1 MPTVIDSPASKPQRC
16 AIYTRKS
23 TTQGLEQDFNTLDA
37 QTEACRHYIQSQT
50 HLGWKEV
57 PESFSD
63 GGFSGANTNRPA
75 FSRLLSNVI
84 AGSIDVVIVY
94 KVDRLS
100 RSLLDFS
107 KIMEIFNEHEVAFV
121 SITQNFSTATAL
133 GRLTLNILMSFSEF
147 EREMISERTRD
158 KIEASRQKGK
168 WTGGLAPLGYEIID
182 HKLHVVAREVGTV
195 QDIFRWS
202 VEGHTATWIA
212 GRLNDLGIQHKSLVE
227 SRPRPWDRSHIANI
241 LQNRVYAGQLGCQG
255 GEFSKGEHESIITT
269 ELFEL
274 TQVMLSPKARKYRNL
289 SLNPAYIARGVLVCS
304 SCERPM
310 STSCHWYGT
319 RQIRYYRCATLAS
332 DGKSACPCPNQRA
345 DTIET
350 YLVKALAEKLRT
362 DLIGIEIEREQLK
375 HLRNETQIVHGYLA
389 KLVSDDDP
397 DRVILERK
405 LVVLARIRVH
415 LRWFSR
421 TVKQFDGSWP
431 TLTLAEQNLFLRT
444 IVRKAVFFGT
454 NEKIELAFRDF
465 RQALYI
471 PDELGG

>member
-1 MPTVIDSPASKPQRC
+1 MPTIIDSPTSKPKRC

-23 TTQGLEQDFNTLDA
+23 TSQGLEQEFNTLDA
-37 QTEACRHYIQSQT
+37 QTEACRHYIQSQI

-57 PESFSD
+57 TETFSD

-75 FSRLLSNVI
+75 FSRLLSKVI
-84 AGSIDVVIVY
+84 EGSIDVVLVY

-107 KIMEIFNEHEVAFV
+107 KIMEVFNNHDVSFV

-168 WTGGLAPLGYEIID
+168 WTGGLAPLGYEIKD
-182 HKLHVVAREVGTV
+182 RKLYVVTSDVGTV

-202 VEGHTATWIA
+202 VEGHTPTWIA
-212 GRLNDLGIQHKSLVE
+212 SRLNESGIQHKSLVE
-227 SRPRPWDRSHIANI
+227 SRPRPWDRSHIAKI
-241 LQNRVYAGQLGCQG
+241 LQNRVYAGQLGCKG
-255 GEFSKGEHESIITT
+255 GEFSRGEHEPIITT
-269 ELFEL
+269 DLFEL
-274 TQVMLSPKARKYRNL
+274 TQIMLSPKARRYKNL

-319 RQIRYYRCATLAS
+319 RQIRYYRCATLDS

-345 DTIET
+345 DTIEIS
-350 YLVKALAEKLRT
+350 LVKALAEKLRT
-362 DLIGIEIEREQLK
+362 KSIGIDI
-375 HLRNETQIVHGYLA
+375 
-389 KLVSDDDP
+389 
-397 DRVILERK
+397 
-405 LVVLARIRVH
+405 
-415 LRWFSR
+415 
-421 TVKQFDGSWP
+421 
-431 TLTLAEQNLFLRT
+431 
-444 IVRKAVFFGT
+444 
-454 NEKIELAFRDF
+454 
-465 RQALYI
+465 
-471 PDELGG
+471 